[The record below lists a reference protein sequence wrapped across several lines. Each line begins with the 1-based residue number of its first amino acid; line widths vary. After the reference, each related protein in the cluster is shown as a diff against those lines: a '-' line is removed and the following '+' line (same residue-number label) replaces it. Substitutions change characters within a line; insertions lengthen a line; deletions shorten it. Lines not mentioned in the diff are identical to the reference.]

1 MRAYNGG
8 QKAECLPTMNAD
20 LLQNVVTLPEA
31 CHHWQKA
38 RKTLEMAIA
47 KDRLQYRQAGR
58 IYLITVESL
67 TARWGPPRVPLCVY
81 ILGSCRT

>member
-1 MRAYNGG
+1 MT
-8 QKAECLPTMNAD
+8 PD
-20 LLQNVVTLPEA
+20 LLESVVTLPEA
-31 CHHWQKA
+31 CYHWCKN

-47 KDRLQYRQAGR
+47 KDRLHYRQAGR

-67 TARWGPPRVPLCVY
+67 TRRWGAPKIPLCVH